1 MRNELARTVLVVDD
15 EELYRN
21 IIKEVLTPE
30 LGFRVIECGS
40 VTEAKGVLPR
50 NRIDLIV
57 LDYKLPDSSGLNLLQ
72 WMHEQKLEI
81 PVLMLTGEG
90 SEVIA
95 VEAMKLGAYDY
106 IRKEHLEMNRLPI
119 ILNAINERRLFKE
132 EREMMNFIKQ
142 EREKYLS
149 AIEAYQSAISSFSH
163 VVNNALAMISLNL
176 EEFRR
181 EIEPY
186 VMDEGRE
193 RFLSACS
200 ELRQEYDIVA
210 ATLKSVREVSNSL
223 VETFKKPALHENKK
237 EEPVKEPVP
246 RTRSKS

>member
-1 MRNELARTVLVVDD
+1 MPNELARTVLVVDD

-50 NRIDLIV
+50 TRSDMIV

-90 SEVIA
+90 SEVVA

-119 ILNAINERRLFKE
+119 ILNAIHERRLFKE

-149 AIEAYQSAISSFSH
+149 VIEAYQSAIFSFSH

-181 EIEPY
+181 EVEPY
-186 VMDEGRE
+186 VMNEGRE
-193 RFLSACS
+193 RFLNACT
-200 ELRQEYDIVA
+200 ELKQEYDIVA
-210 ATLKSVREVSNSL
+210 TTLKSVREVSNSL
-223 VETFKKPALHENKK
+223 VETFRKPALRGDKK
-237 EEPVKEPVP
+237 EEPIKEPVP
-246 RTRSKS
+246 MIRPKG